1 LPALLAT
8 QTVGIPTTR
17 SPVMSTHSTATA
29 ITALPIWCKGCRS
42 IQLFSSF
49 LYKLDLMCYRVHLQC
64 RQCLH
69 KSMESYRKHREDIK
83 AARQAREQEDER
95 LTCVCGVT
103 IKARHREKHCQT
115 KRHQSVVA
123 LLRNATSIPAAA
135 AAAEGASSPNRA
147 VVTRGVPERSLG
159 PAVAEEAA
167 QIMPTAVPNGVRS
180 RYRPSLPRL
189 DELFTSP
196 AAILPYMPDTGDSMR
211 V

>member
-1 LPALLAT
+1 
-8 QTVGIPTTR
+8 
-17 SPVMSTHSTATA
+17 MSTHSTATA
-29 ITALPIWCKGCRS
+29 VTALPIWCKGCRS
-42 IQLFSSF
+42 IQPFSSF

-69 KSMESYRKHREDIK
+69 KSTENYRKHREDIK

-123 LLRNATSIPAAA
+123 LLRNAGVNPPAAHS
-135 AAAEGASSPNRA
+135 AAAEGASVVSRA
-147 VVTRGVPERSLG
+147 EPERSLG
-159 PAVAEEAA
+159 PIVAEEKPHAV
-167 QIMPTAVPNGVRS
+167 PTAVPNGVRS

-189 DELFTSP
+189 DELTTSL
-196 AAILPYMPDTGDSMR
+196 AGILSYTSDTGGPTP